1 MKEMLRLVIAF
12 TIVFIFEGSL
22 YAQIDADATEKTV
35 ALYNNLK
42 KMQNSNNFM
51 FGQEFFNSFRF
62 TGDLHGD
69 ETYSDSHAV
78 TGSHPAVLG
87 SDFHY
92 YLEKNATERGYHTD
106 AVKWAFQQG
115 FVITFDWHVSARN
128 TSSYECAGAPAN
140 LAKNIANG
148 NDNGDRDWYLGE
160 LDKVIDIINEDL
172 VVDGVTIPIVFRPL
186 HEMNGGWFWWGT
198 CSGLTAAEYKALYQL
213 TVDYVKERTKSVL
226 FCWSPNSPF
235 GTDRYPGDE
244 YVDVVGVDSY
254 EVTATTLRTELGKV
268 VDHAQQ
274 HDKVAVFSE
283 TGNRTNA
290 GTSPGDNAARYWKD
304 VVLPG
309 IMDDPGGKSK
319 KIAWVLTWINASWS
333 YPYVP
338 HSGSS
343 AAAKSSFTDFKNS
356 PNVLF
361 GDEIDDMYSEV
372 PDVPVSVEGDL
383 EARSGDLQVAPV
395 PTGDRLMIKLNNFR
409 KPTRLSIYSASG
421 QLIRETEAVN
431 EEVVLDVKSILNSG
445 LYLIRAT
452 DSRKTI
458 SKKFIVD

>member
-1 MKEMLRLVIAF
+1 MKKILRLVLAF
-12 TIVFIFEGSL
+12 DILLIFANSL
-22 YAQIDADATEKTV
+22 CAQVDTDATEKTV

-62 TGDLHGD
+62 AGDLHGD

-115 FVITFDWHVSARN
+115 YVVTFDWHISARN
-128 TSSYECAGAPAN
+128 TTSYECGTAPAN

-148 NDNGDRDWYLGE
+148 NTDDRAWFLGE
-160 LDKVIDIINEDL
+160 LDKVIEIINEDL
-172 VVDGVTIPIVFRPL
+172 VVEEDTIPIVFRPL

-198 CSGLTAAEYKALYQL
+198 CSGLTATEYKALYQL

-235 GTDRYPGDE
+235 NPDRYPGDE

-254 EVTATTLRTELGKV
+254 EVTTTSLRTEVGKV

-274 HDKVAVFSE
+274 HNKVAVFSE

-304 VVLPG
+304 IVLPG
-309 IMDDPGGKSK
+309 ILDDPSGKAK

-343 AAAKSSFTDFKNS
+343 VAARSSFTDFKNS

-361 GDEIDDMYSEV
+361 GDELDDMYTYI
-372 PDVPVSVEGDL
+372 PDIPVSVEGDL
-383 EARSGDLQVAPV
+383 EATSRDLQLAPV
-395 PTGDRLMIKLNNFR
+395 PTNDRLVIKLNNFR
-409 KPTRLSIYSASG
+409 KPARLSIYNANG
-421 QLIRETEAVN
+421 KLIRETEVVN
-431 EEVVLDVKSILNSG
+431 EEIILEVKNILNTG
-445 LYLIRAT
+445 VYLIQAS
-452 DSRKTI
+452 DGRKTI
-458 SKKFIVD
+458 SKKFIVN